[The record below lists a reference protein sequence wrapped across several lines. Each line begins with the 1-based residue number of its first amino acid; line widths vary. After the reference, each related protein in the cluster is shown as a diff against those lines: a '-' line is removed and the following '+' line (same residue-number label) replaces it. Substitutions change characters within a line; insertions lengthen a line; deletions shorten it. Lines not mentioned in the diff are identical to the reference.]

1 VIAARDPA
9 KAESARASILAG
21 QQRVDILVNNAGVM
35 AIPERRTEDGLET
48 QLAVNH
54 LGHFALAAQLLP
66 ALLQSADARVV
77 SVTSTGRHA
86 GRPIDPPR

>member
-35 AIPERRTEDGLET
+35 AIPSGGPRTGWRRSW
-48 QLAVNH
+48 
-54 LGHFALAAQLLP
+54 P
-66 ALLQSADARVV
+66 
-77 SVTSTGRHA
+77 
-86 GRPIDPPR
+86 